1 MVIRERYSNRCWIA
15 KVTRGTNINELLASA
30 IIREMHYDAAAKE
43 LVAPIELIDALK
55 EAGMTVVGGEGRE
68 YLEFQA

>member
-1 MVIRERYSNRCWIA
+1 MVIRERSGQRCWLA
-15 KVTRGTNINELLASA
+15 KATRGTQINELLADA
-30 IIREMHYDAAAKE
+30 IIRDMQYDAASKE
-43 LVAPIELIDALK
+43 LVATIDLIDALK

>member
-1 MVIRERYSNRCWIA
+1 MVIRERSGTRCWLA
-15 KVTRGTNINELLASA
+15 KVTRGTTINELLADS
-30 IIREMHYDAAAKE
+30 IIRDMHYDAVARE
-43 LVAPIELIDALK
+43 LVAPPELIDALK

>member
-1 MVIRERYSNRCWIA
+1 MVIRERSGQRCWLA
-15 KVTRGTNINELLASA
+15 KVTRNTQINELLADA
-30 IIREMHYDAAAKE
+30 IIRDMHYDAASNE
-43 LVAPIELIDALK
+43 LVATTDLIDALK

>member
-1 MVIRERYSNRCWIA
+1 MVIRERSGQRCWLA
-15 KVTRGTNINELLASA
+15 KVTRGTTINELFADA
-30 IIREMHYDAAAKE
+30 IIREMHYDAASKE
-43 LVAPIELIDALK
+43 LVAPIELVDALR